1 MEWCEMGLKEFY
13 KKIRYRL
20 SRDYCYDEMER
31 SGDALLNCC
40 GGVVGGDRH
49 SLYLS
54 YDCIGCPYFVEGFS
68 ARKYREDILE
78 KRKEAREMGLDK
90 LTETTLIK
98 ITYLDFYIDA
108 INPKLKDMS
117 EVERRTVLNT
127 QIEAIDMII
136 SKLRPLYEKYYV
148 GKDGQLDE
156 LDEETIHAILFGNK
170 SETNKKSE

>member
-1 MEWCEMGLKEFY
+1 MGMKDFY

-40 GGVVGGDRH
+40 GGVVGGDMH

-90 LTETTLIK
+90 LTETTLMK

-108 INPKLKDMS
+108 IDSKLKDMS

-148 GKDGQLDE
+148 GKDGQPDE
-156 LDEETIHAILFGNK
+156 LDEETIRAILLENE

>member
-1 MEWCEMGLKEFY
+1 MGLKEFY

-40 GGVVGGDRH
+40 GGVVGGDMH

-78 KRKEAREMGLDK
+78 KRKETREILM
-90 LTETTLIK
+90 K

-108 INPKLKDMS
+108 INSKLKDMS
-117 EVERRTVLNT
+117 EVERRMVLNT

-148 GKDGQLDE
+148 GKDGQPDE

-170 SETNKKSE
+170 SETNKKSG

>member
-1 MEWCEMGLKEFY
+1 MGLKEFY

-31 SGDALLNCC
+31 SGNALLNAC

-49 SLYLS
+49 SAYLS

-68 ARKYREDILE
+68 VRRYKEDILE
-78 KRKEAREMGLDK
+78 KRKETREILM
-90 LTETTLIK
+90 K

-108 INPKLKDMS
+108 INSKLKDMS
-117 EVERRTVLNT
+117 ERLDKLTETTVERRTVLNT

-148 GKDGQLDE
+148 GKDGQPDE
-156 LDEETIHAILFGNK
+156 LDEETIRAILLENENK
-170 SETNKKSE
+170 TNKKSE